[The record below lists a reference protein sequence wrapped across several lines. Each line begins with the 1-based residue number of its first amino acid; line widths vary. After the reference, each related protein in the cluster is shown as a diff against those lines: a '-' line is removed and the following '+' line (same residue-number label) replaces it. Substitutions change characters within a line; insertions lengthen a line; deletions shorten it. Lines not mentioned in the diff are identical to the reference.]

1 MSVTTIPDKARPGLI
16 HSCIC
21 FLGVVFFITA
31 GLLMLDISLH
41 SILFFALLWAAG
53 HARYLGFDF
62 PAIRSLM
69 ANAITR
75 ALPAIA
81 IFLLIGMVIAS
92 FIHSGTI
99 ATLMYYGL
107 AWLSPVVFLPIGL
120 LLCSIMSV
128 ATGTSWGTVGTLG
141 IVLIGIG
148 QSMGMPAPLVAGM
161 VVCGATFGDKL
172 SPVSDTTNLAALSAG
187 TTLYRHIYAML
198 FTTTPSYLIAL
209 LLFSLFGLSFSG
221 QSLPLAETTAIRQ
234 ALDEQF
240 RLNPFITLLPLATLA
255 TLSVRRAA
263 AEVAMSAAIVLAV
276 VLAVFYQGD
285 SPATVLNA
293 LWLNTP
299 GNSGI
304 GSLDELL
311 GRGGMY
317 AMSWT
322 LILALLAIALGGILH
337 GAGFLDRLI
346 EGLISQ
352 VRRTASLI
360 GTTIVAGLVGN
371 MAMGEAYISIILNCQ
386 LFARKFEQQQ
396 LDAAILSRSVE
407 EGSTMTTALIPWTTA
422 GAFYATTLGVPVLDY
437 LPYAFFNYLNAFV
450 AVAMAA
456 LGIGLLGHQKPVQAN
471 KSE

>member
-1 MSVTTIPDKARPGLI
+1 MNRDIPKSQANPGLMQ
-16 HSCIC
+16 STVC
-21 FLGVVFFITA
+21 FLGVVIFIAA
-31 GLLMLDISLH
+31 GLMLLNISLH
-41 SILFFALLWAAG
+41 SILFLSLLWTAG
-53 HARYLGFDF
+53 HARYLGYDF
-62 PAIRSLM
+62 LAIRSLM

-107 AWLSPVVFLPIGL
+107 AWLSPGVFLPIGL

-128 ATGTSWGTVGTLG
+128 TTGTSWGTVGTLG
-141 IVLIGIG
+141 IVFMGIG
-148 QSMGMPAPLVAGM
+148 ESLGMPSPLVAGM

-187 TTLYRHIYAML
+187 TSLYRHIYAML

-209 LLFSLFGLSFSG
+209 LLFSLLGLSFS
-221 QSLPLAETTAIRQ
+221 QQALPLTETIAIRQ
-234 ALDEQF
+234 ALTEHF
-240 RLNPFITLLPLATLA
+240 SLNPIITLLPLLTLA
-255 TLSVRRAA
+255 LLSIRRAA
-263 AEVAMSAAIVLAV
+263 PEVAMSAAIMMAV
-276 VLAVFYQGD
+276 VIAIFYQHTG
-285 SPATVLNA
+285 PTGVLNA

-299 GNSGI
+299 GTSGI
-304 GSLDELL
+304 ASLDELL

-322 LILALLAIALGGILH
+322 LLLALLAIALGGVLH
-337 GAGFLDRLI
+337 GAGFLSKLL
-346 EGLISQ
+346 EGLISR
-352 VRRTASLI
+352 VRRTSSLI
-360 GTTIVAGLVGN
+360 GTTILAGLLGN

-386 LFARKFEQQQ
+386 LFARKYEQQH

-422 GAFYATTLGVPVLDY
+422 GAFYATTLNVPVLDY
-437 LPYAFFNYLNAFV
+437 LPYAFFNYLNGFV
-450 AVAMAA
+450 AVLMAA
-456 LGIGLLGHQKPVQAN
+456 LGIGLLGHKAAKP
-471 KSE
+471 STSD